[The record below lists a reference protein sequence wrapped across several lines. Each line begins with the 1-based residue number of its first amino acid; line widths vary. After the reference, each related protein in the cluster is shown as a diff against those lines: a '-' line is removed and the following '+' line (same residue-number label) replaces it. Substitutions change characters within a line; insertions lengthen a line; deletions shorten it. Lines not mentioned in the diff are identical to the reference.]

1 MYYSTHYKTKWHDTD
16 GDGVMRPSALL
27 VYMQETANIQC
38 REYGMDLTDLH
49 HIEGKGFLLSR
60 MMVKIFAPIHA
71 YEEIEVRTW
80 CIDNKGYNFI
90 RCFAVYRGEEQ
101 MALAVSHWALIDVN
115 EKKMLRTTDFRRD
128 FPYGELP
135 EYANLRDKDGNS
147 LVAAEHEKYQITV
160 NGEAVEKTV
169 RHSNSARF
177 YDGSFRVETEINKIS
192 DEYLTV
198 KNWSADTKVTKYTV
212 KVSGISEEYLNSGER
227 NVYPIF
233 DVKYKESYTDP
244 TTKVMEITDGIST
257 YTSSMP
263 DGNKHVHAR
272 YIRCKITSS
281 EQTFSF
287 YVFGDGIPEDAVIGL
302 GYYQYND
309 SNVTPIDGSYEITS
323 ESTTLVNYAAS
334 TYKADREILFVDWVN
349 AIISELANRYD
360 RLYDL
365 INRMSG
371 LHRWYEYEIT
381 IGPGEYLTNA
391 VTAPVY
397 PNIDTAKNPN
407 QYDFVYLLSPASGF
421 ASFGDLEIIINSEY
435 VFLESN
441 LGDFE
446 KTEGGYKMSLDGL
459 PKEGEDYLDL
469 MFTMEGDVPD
479 KQPNPN
485 ATLGFFERVGS
496 AIANALILV
505 FVVIASAISWFLD
518 LFR

>member
-1 MYYSTHYKTKWHDTD
+1 MKRRMKTLIATLTLCL
-16 GDGVMRPSALL
+16 MLPFMMIPASANSRSP
-27 VYMQETANIQC
+27 YW
-38 REYGMDLTDLH
+38 
-49 HIEGKGFLLSR
+49 EGENSQGT
-60 MMVKIFAPIHA
+60 IFMEDDIP
-71 YEEIEVRTW
+71 IEVVSERLTFD
-80 CIDNKGYNFI
+80 IPTLPYTTYRSGEYFIEYDSKVTAEYTFYNPTDMTI
-90 RCFAVYRGEEQ
+90 TA
-101 MALAVSHWALIDVN
+101 
-115 EKKMLRTTDFRRD
+115 KML

-135 EYANLRDKDGNS
+135 EYANLRDKGGNS

-177 YDGSFRVETEINKIS
+177 YDGSFIAETEINKIS

-244 TTKVMEITDGIST
+244 TTKVMRITDGIST

-263 DGNKHVHAR
+263 DGNKHVHAQ

-287 YVFGDGIPEDAVIGL
+287 YVFGDGIPEDAVIEL

-334 TYKADREILFVDWVN
+334 TYKGDSEILFVDWVN

-371 LHRWYEYEIT
+371 LHGWYEYEIT

-496 AIANALILV
+496 AIVNALILV

>member
-1 MYYSTHYKTKWHDTD
+1 MKQRTKAIIATLTLGLMLPFMMIPASANSRSPYWEGENSQGTIFMEDDIPIQVVSEKLTFDIPTLPYTTYRSGEYFIEYDSKVTAEYTFYNPTD
-16 GDGVMRPSALL
+16 MTI
-27 VYMQETANIQC
+27 TA
-38 REYGMDLTDLH
+38 
-49 HIEGKGFLLSR
+49 
-60 MMVKIFAPIHA
+60 
-71 YEEIEVRTW
+71 
-80 CIDNKGYNFI
+80 
-90 RCFAVYRGEEQ
+90 
-101 MALAVSHWALIDVN
+101 
-115 EKKMLRTTDFRRD
+115 KML

-147 LVAAEHEKYQITV
+147 LVAKEHEKYQITV

-177 YDGSFRVETEINKIS
+177 YDGSFEIETEINKIS

-212 KVSGISEEYLNSGER
+212 KVSGISEEYLNSDER

-244 TTKVMEITDGIST
+244 TTKVMRITDGIST

-263 DGNKHVHAR
+263 DGNKHVNAR

-302 GYYQYND
+302 SYYQYND
-309 SNVTPIDGSYEITS
+309 SNLTPIDGSYEITS

-334 TYKADREILFVDWVN
+334 TYKSDSEILFVDWVN
-349 AIISELANRYD
+349 AIISELANHYD
-360 RLYDL
+360 SLYDL

-496 AIANALILV
+496 AIVNALILV